1 MNFSVVAA
9 ALLVVLTVNFIDSQ
23 ETSSS
28 PPSPPLGR
36 WPWGPKPPR
45 HCRPHHGGFFEILN
59 CDKFFRDI
67 KMEMDELRNNST
79 ESCKTLSTWE
89 NKKMQVRTTYD
100 CSRQRCTSR

>member
-1 MNFSVVAA
+1 MNFSVVAV
-9 ALLVVLTVNFIDSQ
+9 ALVVVLTVNFIDSQ
-23 ETSSS
+23 ETSSSPPS

-67 KMEMDELRNNST
+67 KMEMDELQNNST
-79 ESCKTLSTWE
+79 ESCKTLSTWGE
-89 NKKMQVRTTYD
+89 QKNA
-100 CSRQRCTSR
+100 SSNNL